1 MAHWVV
7 LISALMGCAG
17 IRVRSIIQAVV
28 VIWSLKTNKKD
39 DRRHARKVL
48 KILQDDQF
56 TVVDRLRDAYR
67 RLLGPGEIPDR
78 SDTNADEAVC

>member
-7 LISALMGCAG
+7 LISAVMSCAG
-17 IRVRSIIQAVV
+17 IRVRSILQAVV
-28 VIWSLKTNKKD
+28 VIWSLKTNNTD

-56 TVVDRLRDAYR
+56 TLVDRLREAYR
-67 RLLGPGEIPDR
+67 RFLGPVDASGD
-78 SDTNADEAVC
+78 SNADDSV